1 MIKMGDTESNPWILL
16 KIPTSDRQLPH
27 VVETDSLNQFLNTMG
42 SDTPVKS
49 RDRII
54 LELLY
59 ATGLRVSELIGID
72 IADICLDT
80 QTIRVIGKGNKER
93 IVLFGQSAKTA
104 LIHYMASARP
114 LWAAENETALF
125 VNRHRDRRV
134 NGRRLSARS
143 IQRILSKLS
152 LQSGI
157 RMTPHTLRHNFAT
170 DMLNAG
176 ADLKTI
182 QELLGHSSVVTT
194 QIYAR
199 LSDQNAID
207 ELITHHPFFTK
218 KINY

>member
-1 MIKMGDTESNPWILL
+1 
-16 KIPTSDRQLPH
+16 
-27 VVETDSLNQFLNTMG
+27 
-42 SDTPVKS
+42 
-49 RDRII
+49 
-54 LELLY
+54 
-59 ATGLRVSELIGID
+59 VSELVGIN

-80 QTIRVIGKGNKER
+80 QSIRVIGKGNKER
-93 IVLFGQSAKTA
+93 VVLFGQSARKSIT
-104 LIHYMASARP
+104 HYLATARP
-114 LWAAENETALF
+114 LWVAENEMALL

-134 NGRRLSARS
+134 QGRRLSARS

-152 LQSGI
+152 KHSGL

-207 ELITHHPFFTK
+207 ELIAHHPFFTK
-218 KINY
+218 KSR